1 MWGLPVALKGSTV
14 CTASVYVLMIWEGRA
29 GSGWAGTWWGGGG
42 LGGEGAKTGSGGGAV
57 THLPRAALVQ
67 GHTLVPLVHVV
78 RVLAQQDAVEEQRPP
93 ADELLEAGQA

>member
-1 MWGLPVALKGSTV
+1 M
-14 CTASVYVLMIWEGRA
+14 
-29 GSGWAGTWWGGGG
+29 
-42 LGGEGAKTGSGGGAV
+42 
-57 THLPRAALVQ
+57 Q

>member
-1 MWGLPVALKGSTV
+1 MGA
-14 CTASVYVLMIWEGRA
+14 
-29 GSGWAGTWWGGGG
+29 G